1 MTSITIGWREEGD
14 GSIGYRV
21 NDRPVGSDREGFDAV
36 LAFVRAHP
44 DAPVTLKDGGTGL
57 GGQDLAATTPFADR
71 FPELLDAL
79 GDRGFTWDLL

>member
-1 MTSITIGWREEGD
+1 MTSISIQWREEGD

-21 NDRPVGSDREGFDAV
+21 NDRPLGSDREGFDAV

-44 DAPVTLKDGGTGL
+44 DAPVTLKGGGVGL

-71 FPELLDAL
+71 FSELTEAL
-79 GDRGFTWDLL
+79 GERRLTWDLL